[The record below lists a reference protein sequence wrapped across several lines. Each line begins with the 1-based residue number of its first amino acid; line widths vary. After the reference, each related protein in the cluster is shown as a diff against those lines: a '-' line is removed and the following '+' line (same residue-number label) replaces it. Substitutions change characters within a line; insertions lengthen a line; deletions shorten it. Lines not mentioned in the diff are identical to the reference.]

1 MRENQKTVGDWA
13 RATFGPATPLRIAV
27 RLNEE
32 VAELL
37 TKVAQGRQGVEEEAA
52 DVLVVLYHFAETFGM
67 NLQEE
72 VNRKMA
78 INRQR
83 KWKLDGTG
91 TGQHV

>member
-1 MRENQKTVGDWA
+1 
-13 RATFGPATPLRIAV
+13 
-27 RLNEE
+27 
-32 VAELL
+32 
-37 TKVAQGRQGVEEEAA
+37 
-52 DVLVVLYHFAETFGM
+52 VVLYHFAETFGV

>member
-1 MRENQKTVGDWA
+1 
-13 RATFGPATPLRIAV
+13 
-27 RLNEE
+27 

-52 DVLVVLYHFAETFGM
+52 DVLVVLYHFAETLGM

-83 KWKLDGTG
+83 RWKLDGTG